1 MKHVVKWKNRR
12 SGETGYVEKINRK
25 EDHFVST
32 QEIKDAMHYANAG
45 LASSAITTLYNL
57 ADSAENDYESVPVAG

>member
-1 MKHVVKWKNRR
+1 MKHVVQWKNRR

-25 EDHFVST
+25 ENHFVST

-45 LASSAITTLYNL
+45 LASSAITALLNL
-57 ADSAENDYESVPVAG
+57 ADADENDYSYVPAIE